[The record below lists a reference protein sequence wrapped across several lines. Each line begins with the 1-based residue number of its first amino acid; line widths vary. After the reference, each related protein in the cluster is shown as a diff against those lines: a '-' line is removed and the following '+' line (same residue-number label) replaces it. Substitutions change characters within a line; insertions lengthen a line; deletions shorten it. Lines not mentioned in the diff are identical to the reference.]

1 MNNQDFSEIVD
12 EQLDRCKSLLTQKGR
27 EYSTEQDK
35 LHNFKVSAELQGT
48 TQRQALGG
56 MMAKHTVS
64 IYDMIQSVND
74 FSAAVWNEKIT
85 DHINYLL
92 LLQGI
97 VVEEREAKKNKVQI
111 TNHPA

>member
-1 MNNQDFSEIVD
+1 MNNSEFSEVVD
-12 EQLDRCKSLLTQKGR
+12 EQLDVCKSLLVAKGR
-27 EYSTEQDK
+27 EYSTESDK
-35 LHNFKVSAELQGT
+35 LHNFKVSAELQGV

-64 IYDMIQSVND
+64 IYDMIQSAND
-74 FSAAVWNEKIT
+74 FAAPIWNEKIT

-97 VVEEREAKKNKVQI
+97 VTEERNNRQKPTI
-111 TNHPA
+111 TNHPE